1 MFWRRK
7 NDQKLLEL
15 ERKIE
20 AIRSLLLEKKHEV
33 NHHVVLDNRHPPQP
47 GQQTNKSPELERTL
61 DSIRRLEFEKK
72 KELERTLDAIKKLQL
87 DKRQESERTLDAIRK
102 MESDKRTELDKKLE
116 KVEDLLTKLGKKAFT
131 YEVTVE
137 NLHVHDPK
145 LDNLTF
151 SFDALDVK
159 EVSGALN
166 LGNNFGVKVDQTGKK
181 KKDLPPGGSDRQNG
195 SPSVKF
201 KKKEDSP
208 QNKKDQ
214 KDQSVKKQK
223 NIERQSSPTDL
234 KDPKTPVKQT
244 QSQETAKINLI
255 PDHQANQNDMNHLK
269 EHRPPKQP
277 PVRKFEEFT
286 IHYIEDKEEK
296 TNKAA
301 KASKHPQPTMKKEEA
316 ETSAIR
322 NLEASKKIPEE
333 ETARGR
339 KMPPPIRPSG
349 KTENPSMNQG
359 VKESRGISEKE
370 GARGRKTPPP
380 IRPSGKTENLRMNQG
395 VKESRGIPEKEGAR
409 GRKTSPPI
417 RPSGKTENPSMNQG
431 VKESRGIPEK
441 EGARGR
447 KTPPPIRP
455 SGKTENPSMNQGVKE
470 SRGIPE
476 KETAKIRKKAPPPL
490 RPSVKAEKMSNNDD
504 VKALNGVPRQEAAK
518 SQTNAPQGKQSEN
531 PQKRHVNQ
539 QLKDVNQ
546 PLIKKSNGVQVPN
559 NRTNKQT
566 ENNMPTNPFDK
577 IKVLSPSIVDQKLK
591 ELRNQ
596 QLANKK
602 PPLWK
607 PSLPLQENL
616 SQRPDLTINN
626 HNFLKNAKRG
636 LENTKK
642 LNQLQQFQQPVHVK
656 HKKGSFPYRPDLPKD
671 KK

>member
-359 VKESRGISEKE
+359 VKESRGI
-370 GARGRKTPPP
+370 
-380 IRPSGKTENLRMNQG
+380 
-395 VKESRGIPEKEGAR
+395 
-409 GRKTSPPI
+409 
-417 RPSGKTENPSMNQG
+417 
-431 VKESRGIPEK
+431 
-441 EGARGR
+441 
-447 KTPPPIRP
+447 
-455 SGKTENPSMNQGVKE
+455 
-470 SRGIPE
+470 PE

>member
-359 VKESRGISEKE
+359 VKESRGI
-370 GARGRKTPPP
+370 
-380 IRPSGKTENLRMNQG
+380 
-395 VKESRGIPEKEGAR
+395 PEKEGAR
-409 GRKTSPPI
+409 GRKMPPPI

-441 EGARGR
+441 EG
-447 KTPPPIRP
+447 
-455 SGKTENPSMNQGVKE
+455 
-470 SRGIPE
+470 
-476 KETAKIRKKAPPPL
+476 AKIRKKAPPPL